1 MRLDLDLSDLK
12 TDDWHKFRRFVDEK
26 VRYYDL
32 RFDTVES
39 NENWIELNAKN
50 ENVEFNIKI
59 RRK

>member
-1 MRLDLDLSDLK
+1 MRLDLDLSDLDK
-12 TDDWHKFRRFVDEK
+12 DDYYKFFKFVNNK
-26 VRYYDL
+26 MINYDL